1 MWSNKC
7 ERALQ
12 VSEMDYHAGGCF
24 VSFNTLILFV
34 TIQVEMGSKKH
45 SIEIFSSRLR
55 NFYLFIYL
63 FIYCLSIG

>member
-7 ERALQ
+7 ERVLQ

-34 TIQVEMGSKKH
+34 TIQVETGSKKH
-45 SIEIFSSRLR
+45 SIQIFSLKIEKL
-55 NFYLFIYL
+55 LFIYL
-63 FIYCLSIG
+63 FFA